1 MGNPRQ
7 GHMPVA
13 VKWHY
18 ILEHDDPSTPA
29 GFRPSEARS
38 RSLNQ
43 EPPPLATC
51 PPPTPQGVPLPPPS
65 LPLLLVHLF
74 LPPFRF
80 LKSVQTI
87 RGWIMEIEMQF
98 FDFDECRK

>member
-13 VKWHY
+13 IKWHY
-18 ILEHDDPSTPA
+18 ILEHDDPSIPA

-38 RSLNQ
+38 RSLNH

-51 PPPTPQGVPLPPPS
+51 PPPTPQGVPLPPPPPS
-65 LPLLLVHLF
+65 R
-74 LPPFRF
+74 PPFSSPVPIFKERTNNRAGAGSW
-80 LKSVQTI
+80 KSRCSFSILTSV
-87 RGWIMEIEMQF
+87 GNN
-98 FDFDECRK
+98 